1 MRVVAPCS
9 ADRTLAH
16 QVLRVHYAG
25 ASVAWRYTLDMSSL
39 NASSLPTTRIA
50 AMARS
55 ARNGFF
61 TRPRPKRYFK
71 FGVPK
76 PQIGK
81 ALCAI
86 EYLPTIQVGRL
97 VEVAGMGYRPIFT
110 SIAPFEFESVLF

>member
-50 AMARS
+50 ASMAKLR
-55 ARNGFF
+55 
-61 TRPRPKRYFK
+61 
-71 FGVPK
+71 
-76 PQIGK
+76 
-81 ALCAI
+81 
-86 EYLPTIQVGRL
+86 EVGRD
-97 VEVAGMGYRPIFT
+97 T
-110 SIAPFEFESVLF
+110 SRDGSFGRAPMAESFSWLHGEASAI